1 MSKVVAIIPARS
13 GSKGVPHK
21 NIKPLGGH
29 PLIEWSIRACLKSNL
44 IDRVVVSTDSREY
57 ADICIKMGAEAPFL
71 RPAEISN
78 DRSTDYDFIVH
89 ALDWFAANG
98 GEPEL
103 LVHIRPTT
111 PYRDPALIDE
121 AITLF
126 RDKLHGNA
134 PVATA
139 LRSVH
144 EMSESAYKTFE
155 FAPAGQLKRLGAEST
170 ALDAAN
176 NARQQFP
183 ATYQANGYVDVLSS
197 RFVRSHGLIHGDW
210 VVPFVTPMVVEVD
223 TADDF
228 VYLEFLLDRHPEIAN
243 KLFG

>member
-1 MSKVVAIIPARS
+1 MSNVVALIPARS

-21 NIKPLGGH
+21 NIKSLGGH
-29 PLIEWSIRACLKSNL
+29 PLIEWSIKACLKSGL
-44 IDRVVVSTDSREY
+44 IDRVIVSTDSPEY
-57 ADICIKMGAEAPFL
+57 AELSVKLGAEAPFL
-71 RPAEISN
+71 RPAEIAG
-78 DRSTDYDFIVH
+78 DRSTDYDFVLH
-89 ALDWFAANG
+89 ALDWFAAHG
-98 GEPEL
+98 GEPEF

-111 PYRDPALIDE
+111 PYRAPALIDAAIE
-121 AITLF
+121 AF
-126 RDKLHGNA
+126 RNESR
-134 PVATA
+134 ATA

-155 FAPAGQLKRLGAEST
+155 IAPAGQLKRLGADST

-210 VVPFVTPMVVEVD
+210 VMPFITPAVVEVD
-223 TADDF
+223 TEDDF
-228 VYLEFLLDRHPEIAN
+228 AHLEFLLDRNPEIAHQ
-243 KLFG
+243 LFA